1 MVVVCDRKR
10 ASGGGDTLEDLMGAR
25 DRAKYVLDF
34 FTHKNIASGIARA
47 RKLLDTI
54 GARIEDLNAGQQQAT
69 GSGEAGQKSDSLF
82 QMAIEFVELIGRK
95 KSLMELDIDNYLNG
109 RDIDSI
115 RQQGQQAEGLSRAK
129 FRELF
134 RNMVLEMKNKPT
146 QAQKD
151 FLDRK
156 ASSLW
161 KGLVPSAFRKR
172 ILDGDRDEE
181 AERFLWKAD
190 SKDYMADLRKG
201 NGEVSIMRKPGRR
214 PMLRLRK
221 NLVA

>member
-1 MVVVCDRKR
+1 
-10 ASGGGDTLEDLMGAR
+10 
-25 DRAKYVLDF
+25 
-34 FTHKNIASGIARA
+34 
-47 RKLLDTI
+47 
-54 GARIEDLNAGQQQAT
+54 
-69 GSGEAGQKSDSLF
+69 
-82 QMAIEFVELIGRK
+82 
-95 KSLMELDIDNYLNG
+95 MELDIDNYLVG

-134 RNMVLEMKNKPT
+134 RNTVLEMKNKPT

-161 KGLVPSAFRKR
+161 KGLVPSAFRKT

-181 AERFLWKAD
+181 AERFLRKA
-190 SKDYMADLRKG
+190 RQQ
-201 NGEVSIMRKPGRR
+201 
-214 PMLRLRK
+214 RLH
-221 NLVA
+221 